1 MDAVWNVEEHRY
13 TKSADQKERE
23 RQMVTA
29 EMIPTKATTL
39 TFLEK
44 FFELQFKMLWTQASD
59 SLPTHMYSSEPLD
72 WPFLS
77 KGIAYWVDGSSDA
90 QIHLLGNLAIWYS
103 GTLALVIYFLL
114 LVIYM
119 LRRRRLCFDID
130 ESTWAQFS
138 KCGEILFVGYLVH
151 FLPYFFV
158 ERTLFLHNYLPALVF
173 KIMLLCFIIEHI
185 NELLRQFFK
194 SKRINYVYKTAI
206 AAWLLIVLYVFRQ
219 FSILTYGLLEIDGRP
234 ISADDII
241 ALRWKDTWDFIIHK
255 ELS

>member
-77 KGIAYWVDGSSDA
+77 KGIAYWVDGSSNA

-103 GTLALVIYFLL
+103 GTLALVIYVLLFL
-114 LVIYM
+114 IYL

-194 SKRINYVYKTAI
+194 SERINYVYKTAI
-206 AAWLLIVLYVFRQ
+206 AAWLLIVLYVFRK